1 MKTGHVGML
10 METKMII
17 FAEQNSASLIMLE
30 FTPKSPLRLCRMFCS
45 MSRTRRTRLVQLE
58 KGFPRI
64 CERGFDNR
72 LRQLYE

>member
-58 KGFPRI
+58 KKVF
-64 CERGFDNR
+64 RGYVSGALTID
-72 LRQLYE
+72 